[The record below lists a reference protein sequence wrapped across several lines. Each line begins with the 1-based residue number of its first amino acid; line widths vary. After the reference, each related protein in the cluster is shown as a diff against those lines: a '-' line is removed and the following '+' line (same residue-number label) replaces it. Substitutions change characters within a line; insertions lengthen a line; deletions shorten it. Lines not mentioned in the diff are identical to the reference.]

1 MMEKPNIFHVDNFSW
16 KFDWMKNIWVYQL
29 EAWSYKEKNHKELKH
44 TGNPF
49 RKNLQLKGIC

>member
-29 EAWSYKEKNHKELKH
+29 EAWSYKEKKHKELKH